1 MDRALK
7 LVLALFPAGRA
18 KVEDIAKNCEDV
30 LGLLQ
35 IRGEEAPELNALI
48 REVESRVVVWQERST
63 SLEDRTGHEDW
74 LAAERENIKWS
85 FWDRYRRYLEQVE
98 LLPPAVISRLDDSTF
113 RVLEKLE
120 NPGRVGEWDR
130 RGMVVGHVQS
140 GKTSHYTSLACKAAD
155 AGYKLIV
162 VLTGTHDSLRS
173 QTQLRLDEGLLGFD
187 TQFQS
192 RTDENKQTR
201 IGVGALPGV
210 EALKIG
216 SITSSKAK
224 GDFTGQRAD
233 NFSVPIGEMP
243 ILLVIKKYG
252 SILDNLHGW
261 VTKLHGEQIKADSDE
276 KRIRDIPLLVID
288 DEADNASINT
298 KNPDEEP
305 TAINRKIRK
314 LLKAFDKSS
323 YVAYTA
329 TPFANIYSSKS
340 EDDEFSLDLF
350 PRHFIENLKA
360 PSNYFGPSRVF
371 GLSATDE
378 EDARLPLPIFR
389 EVNDHNAWMPDGH
402 KANWSPKQE
411 NFPASLKKAIH
422 SFFLSCAER
431 RARGQETK
439 HNSMLIHTTRFQ
451 QVQAQVAEQVDDY
464 LQGSIYRLRY
474 GDGSSESIWDEL
486 EDLWLTDYES
496 TSQSWP
502 EAVEI
507 TSWDDLRAH
516 VIPAVAK
523 INVRTINGAS
533 QDALEYYEHR
543 KDGLSVIAIGGD
555 KLSRGLTLDGLSVSF
570 YLRASKMYD
579 TLMQMGRWF
588 GYRPRYED
596 LCRLYTTTT
605 LRDWYGEITAAAE
618 ELRADFD
625 DMAEKK
631 GTPEAYGLRVR
642 QSAAGL
648 SVTSPTKMR
657 SAKSITMTFSG
668 DLSESVTYRLDKD
681 AISRNQENLEEFIK
695 SLEVDAS
702 LESEHRTFAV
712 AGNYLWRGVSGTAVA
727 NFFDGYQSDPKAL
740 RAKPQLLSGYIRAG
754 VERGELVSWTVALVH
769 SGAVTPHLKD
779 IATLSVALTVRSPYQ
794 PSDLQ
799 TLAAD
804 PEALK
809 RYTIRR
815 VLSPRDESLDLSEEQ
830 RAAALAELKA
840 ELSQK
845 ALKDG
850 KEYKEPKHP
859 RGPSLRRKRPADSGL
874 LLIYPL
880 DNLVDDKDGKQVQ
893 IADNYLVG
901 FAASF
906 PFSPSAL
913 TAKYKVN
920 DTWFKQM
927 LSEMDDDSD
936 GDADE

>member
-7 LVLALFPAGRA
+7 LALALFPAGHA
-18 KVEDIAKNCEDV
+18 QVEDITKNCQDV
-30 LGLLQ
+30 LVLLQ
-35 IRGEEAPELNALI
+35 LRKEEAPDLESLV

-74 LAAERENIKWS
+74 LATERDNIKWL

-120 NPGRVGEWDR
+120 NPNRPSEWDR

-140 GKTSHYTSLACKAAD
+140 GKTSHYTSLVCKAAD

-162 VLTGTHDSLRS
+162 ILTGTHDSLRS

-192 RTDENKQTR
+192 RTDENKQSR

-210 EALKIG
+210 ETLKIG
-216 SITSSKAK
+216 SITSSRPK
-224 GDFTGQRAD
+224 GDFTRQRAE

-243 ILLVIKKYG
+243 ILLVMKKHG

-261 VTKLHGEQIKADSDE
+261 VTNLHGEQINADSEE

-298 KNPDEEP
+298 KNSDEEP
-305 TAINRKIRK
+305 TAINRKIRT
-314 LLKAFDKSS
+314 LLKAFDKSA

-360 PSNYFGPSRVF
+360 PSNYYGPSRVF
-371 GLSATDE
+371 GLSASDDDE
-378 EDARLPLPIFR
+378 AKLPLPIFR
-389 EVNDHNAWMPDGH
+389 EVDDYSAWIPDGH
-402 KANWSPKQE
+402 KASWHPKTE
-411 NFPASLKKAIH
+411 KFPASLRRAIL
-422 SFFLSCAER
+422 SFFLSCATR
-431 RARGQETK
+431 SARGQEAK

-464 LQGSIYRLRY
+464 LQASMYRLRY
-474 GDGSSESIWDEL
+474 GDGSAESIWSEL
-486 EDLWLTDYES
+486 EELWLTDYQS
-496 TSQSWP
+496 TSQGWP
-502 EAVEI
+502 EAVSP
-507 TSWDDLRAH
+507 TGWDDVRAH
-516 VIPAVAK
+516 LVSAVAK
-523 INVRTINGAS
+523 IHVRTINGAS
-533 QDALEYYEHR
+533 QDALEYYENR
-543 KDGLSVIAIGGD
+543 KKGLSVIAIGGD

-588 GYRPRYED
+588 GYRPGYED

-605 LRDWYGEITAAAE
+605 LRDWYAEITAASE

-668 DLSESVTYRLDKD
+668 DLSESVTYRLDKE
-681 AISRNQENLEEFIK
+681 AVTGNKTNLEDFVGK
-695 SLEVDAS
+695 LQSDTSLSYE
-702 LESEHRTFAV
+702 EHSFAV

-727 NFFDGYQSDPKAL
+727 NFFGGYQSDPKAV
-740 RAKPQLLSGYIRAG
+740 RAKPQLLAGYIRAG
-754 VERGELVSWTVALVH
+754 VDRGELTNWTVVVVNSATPQH
-769 SGAVTPHLKD
+769 S
-779 IATLSVALTVRSPYQ
+779 ATINGLDVGLTVRSPYQ
-794 PSDLQ
+794 ASDLE
-799 TLAAD
+799 TLDND
-804 PEALK
+804 PESLK

-830 RAAALAELKA
+830 RREALAELKN

-845 ALKDG
+845 ALKEG
-850 KEYKEPKHP
+850 KEYKEPKDP
-859 RGPSLRRKRPADSGL
+859 RGPILRSKRSADSGL

-880 DNLVDDKDGKQVQ
+880 DNRLVRDAKTFD

-913 TAKYKVN
+913 TARYKVN

-927 LSEMDDDSD
+927 LSEMDDNSD
-936 GDADE
+936 GDVDE

>member
-1 MDRALK
+1 MPDIESPMDRALK

-323 YVAYTA
+323 YVPT
-329 TPFANIYSSKS
+329 
-340 EDDEFSLDLF
+340 
-350 PRHFIENLKA
+350 R
-360 PSNYFGPSRVF
+360 R
-371 GLSATDE
+371 
-378 EDARLPLPIFR
+378 RLLPTST
-389 EVNDHNAWMPDGH
+389 VP
-402 KANWSPKQE
+402 
-411 NFPASLKKAIH
+411 SLKTMNSVLICFLAI
-422 SFFLSCAER
+422 LSRTSRR
-431 RARGQETK
+431 RA
-439 HNSMLIHTTRFQ
+439 
-451 QVQAQVAEQVDDY
+451 
-464 LQGSIYRLRY
+464 
-474 GDGSSESIWDEL
+474 
-486 EDLWLTDYES
+486 
-496 TSQSWP
+496 
-502 EAVEI
+502 
-507 TSWDDLRAH
+507 
-516 VIPAVAK
+516 
-523 INVRTINGAS
+523 
-533 QDALEYYEHR
+533 
-543 KDGLSVIAIGGD
+543 
-555 KLSRGLTLDGLSVSF
+555 
-570 YLRASKMYD
+570 
-579 TLMQMGRWF
+579 
-588 GYRPRYED
+588 
-596 LCRLYTTTT
+596 TT
-605 LRDWYGEITAAAE
+605 LAQAVCSDC
-618 ELRADFD
+618 
-625 DMAEKK
+625 
-631 GTPEAYGLRVR
+631 P
-642 QSAAGL
+642 Q
-648 SVTSPTKMR
+648 PTKR
-657 SAKSITMTFSG
+657 TPDYRSRFSAKSTTITLGCRTDTRQIGAQS
-668 DLSESVTYRLDKD
+668 K
-681 AISRNQENLEEFIK
+681 
-695 SLEVDAS
+695 
-702 LESEHRTFAV
+702 RTFLPA
-712 AGNYLWRGVSGTAVA
+712 SKK
-727 NFFDGYQSDPKAL
+727 QSIPSFYPARNAEHVVK
-740 RAKPQLLSGYIRAG
+740 RQS
-754 VERGELVSWTVALVH
+754 T
-769 SGAVTPHLKD
+769 TPC
-779 IATLSVALTVRSPYQ
+779 
-794 PSDLQ
+794 
-799 TLAAD
+799 
-804 PEALK
+804 
-809 RYTIRR
+809 
-815 VLSPRDESLDLSEEQ
+815 
-830 RAAALAELKA
+830 
-840 ELSQK
+840 
-845 ALKDG
+845 
-850 KEYKEPKHP
+850 
-859 RGPSLRRKRPADSGL
+859 
-874 LLIYPL
+874 
-880 DNLVDDKDGKQVQ
+880 
-893 IADNYLVG
+893 
-901 FAASF
+901 
-906 PFSPSAL
+906 
-913 TAKYKVN
+913 
-920 DTWFKQM
+920 
-927 LSEMDDDSD
+927 
-936 GDADE
+936 